1 MGVLLYAQSVTRSYT
16 EIATTYPVKNPTDNM
31 TIVRRIDIQ
40 LSLLVSHHPMTRKDR
55 PCLCVQR
62 CRSQPCID
70 RRVLDVR
77 MTQPILHKRQ
87 ISASIKQVCC
97 NRMLQ
102 TMKLALLLW
111 NSRSLSILLHE
122 LPEHEPANRYI
133 AIRHKEIWRFI
144 RTCSQ
149 IRADHLQH
157 IRLHGVHSGD

>member
-55 PCLCVQR
+55 PCLGVQR

-102 TMKLALLLW
+102 AMKLPD
-111 NSRSLSILLHE
+111 STE
-122 LPEHEPANRYI
+122 
-133 AIRHKEIWRFI
+133 F
-144 RTCSQ
+144 
-149 IRADHLQH
+149 
-157 IRLHGVHSGD
+157 SGRPLDLRC

>member
-1 MGVLLYAQSVTRSYT
+1 MGVLLYSQSVTRSYT
-16 EIATTYPVKNPTDNM
+16 ELATTYPVKNPKDNM
-31 TIVRRIDIQ
+31 TTVTSTDIQ
-40 LSLLVSHHPMTRKDR
+40 LSFPVSHHPMTRKDR

-102 TMKLALLLW
+102 AMKLPLLLW
-111 NSRSLSILLHE
+111 NSRSPSILLHQ
-122 LPEHEPANRYI
+122 LPEHEPANRYM
-133 AIRHKEIWRFI
+133 AIREKEIRRLI
-144 RTCSQ
+144 VTRPQ
-149 IRADHLQH
+149 IRADRLQH